1 MTTQFTVKL
10 GTEGLTPE
18 AILERADAH
27 ITGLTGNG
35 DFTTP
40 VPTLVKQQADRDA
53 LAAANVAV
61 LNNGGKQDR
70 LAQSAAVKQVKSN
83 IKILAGYVQ
92 AISGGDPVKIASVGF
107 ATRKVPEPPEPMPA
121 PPNLRLLIT
130 KLPGELKAIWGG
142 VKDKR
147 IYQLE
152 FTGADPLVPE
162 NWEPLAMTSRNSY
175 LLTGLISHKPY
186 SVRVRAVGT
195 LGVGPWSDPATTKP
209 L

>member
-1 MTTQFTVKL
+1 MTTEFTVKL
-10 GTEGLTPE
+10 GIEGLTPE
-18 AILERADAH
+18 AIQERADAH
-27 ITGLTGNG
+27 ITGLTGNA

-40 VPTLVKQQADRDA
+40 VPTLVQQQADRDA

-70 LAQSAAVKQVKSN
+70 LIQAVAVKTVKSN

-107 ATRKVPEPPEPMPA
+107 GTRKVPQPPEPMPA
-121 PPNLRLLIT
+121 PPNVRLVFT
-130 KLPGELKAIWGG
+130 SMPGELKALWGG

-147 IYQLE
+147 IYQLQS
-152 FTGADPLVPE
+152 TDADPVVE
-162 NWEPLAMTSRNSY
+162 GNWKALTMTSRNTY
-175 LLTGLISHKPY
+175 LLTGLTSHLPY
-186 SVRVRAVGT
+186 SVRVRAVGS
-195 LGVGPWSDPATTKP
+195 LGVGPWSDIATAKP

>member
-18 AILERADAH
+18 EILERADAH
-27 ITGLTGNG
+27 ITGLTGNA
-35 DFTTP
+35 DFPTP
-40 VPTLVKQQADRDA
+40 VPTLVVQQADRDA

-70 LAQSAAVKQVKSN
+70 LAQAAAVKQVKSN

-92 AISGGDPVKIASVGF
+92 AVSGGDPIKIASAAF
-107 ATRKVPEPPEPMPA
+107 ATRKVPQPPAPMPA
-121 PPNLRLLIT
+121 PPNLRLVIT
-130 KLPGELKAIWGG
+130 TKPGELKARWGG

-147 IYQLE
+147 IYELQICD
-152 FTGADPLVPE
+152 GDPLVPA
-162 NWEPLAMTSRNSY
+162 NWQPLVMTSRNFF
-175 LLTGLISHKPY
+175 LITGLVSHQAY
-186 SVRVRAVGT
+186 SVRVLAVGA
-195 LGVGPWSDPATTKP
+195 LGVGPWSDVATTKP